1 MNTKSFVKAFVKPD
15 TSFHPN
21 LMWFWNDR
29 ITKDEIEFQIKEF
42 KKSEIYEF
50 FVHPLW
56 GYEIDYLDDNFFDL
70 IKFTVKVAKENG
82 MKFWIYDDYCWPSG
96 IAGGKLLIEKPETNG
111 VLLLTKQIKLYA
123 AEPLNTDIYG
133 GEFISALAVHK
144 NMYDKTEDITSK
156 VKVTKTEAGY
166 HLYCDIDC
174 CSNVTV
180 WLSYTAPSV
189 GLCAGGM
196 WSKFSE
202 YKGGWLDANDADATK
217 AFIESTYVKYK
228 EAIGDEF
235 GKTVVGTFSDEANN
249 YCFFDNAWYTQPSGS
264 FPVSTWPWSKKFL
277 EIFKAEHGYDFA
289 PYAYAL
295 GYDRVDN
302 EIIKVRYD
310 YWQTMSHLF
319 ADNYLK
325 QIVDWCRENNIYFTG
340 HLSGEESI
348 MWHAYQMGDSYL
360 ALSKFDMPGID
371 NLFSNGYVGELM
383 MTLTAKLAVT
393 AAKLN
398 KRPRVMCETFSGSG
412 WDMKLQQI
420 RRCLQRLITAGINL
434 TQYMGGY
441 YSLNEGRRRYNYCY
455 PPSHNYNNPLFKY
468 YNQINIEM
476 GRLNSVSAASV
487 IDSKIFLVLPVVSE
501 QIDRMLQPVL
511 DHVWHST
518 ANALVYARYEYD
530 VASERALDDAKIRNG
545 KMVINGFEYEQIII
559 SAMHYTSDKFIKL
572 IKKYIKAG
580 GKVLFLN
587 KTDIMAADTGIVY
600 DFAADVNGE
609 NVKSIVVDL
618 DPAKATAP
626 VVAAQLKEA
635 IGDIEP
641 LKIKNDVE
649 RVYYS
654 HRKNGKDDVFFITN
668 DNDEHIELNCSF
680 EGVKNIY
687 MMDYTDGS
695 VYELK
700 AEVKNGKSEFTF
712 VSHSYSTAVI
722 LATDNTVNAL
732 ELPEEAAITFDS
744 EMVLDGSW
752 TFETAE
758 DNWAIMLTK
767 MLPSSNELL
776 KIKDSVE
783 FSNACVKDLENAK
796 SIANFEI
803 PGGYGIGV
811 GDEYAACGLFTIDA
825 MPTRLKLI
833 IETEDGCSVYIN
845 GNEITSELKKIKLW
859 GIREKEADIL
869 KYVRKGV
876 NVLVFKSN
884 VPSWKGPHVMPASFL
899 KGNFKLGENTTL
911 KKLSKA
917 IKPEI
922 WTTQGY
928 RNYAGEA
935 TYKTSFELDA
945 VPSCAVLNVPTT
957 DIVKVIVNGKNLG
970 RYYVTPYDVDITN
983 ALKVGKNTL
992 KLEFTSCYKSLQQ
1005 EENYDL
1011 YYQGYLKYLGKA
1023 EAVQSG
1029 LISAPVIKISK

>member
-1 MNTKSFVKAFVKPD
+1 MNTKSFVKSFIKPD
-15 TSFHPN
+15 TSYHPN

-70 IKFTVKVAKENG
+70 IKFTVKTAKDNG

-111 VLLLTKQIKLYA
+111 VILLTKQIKLYA

-144 NMYDKTEDITSK
+144 NMFDRKEDITQK

-180 WLSYTAPSV
+180 WLTYTAPSI

-202 YKGGWLDANDADATK
+202 YKGGWIDANDADAAK
-217 AFIESTYVKYK
+217 AFIDSTYEKYK
-228 EAIGDEF
+228 EAIGEEF

-249 YCFFDNAWYTQPSGS
+249 YCFFDNAWYSQPAGS
-264 FPVSTWPWSKKFL
+264 FPVTTWPWSKKFL
-277 EIFKAEHGYDFA
+277 ETFEKEHGYDFA
-289 PYAYAL
+289 PHAYAL
-295 GYDRVDN
+295 GYDAVDS
-302 EIIKVRYD
+302 EIIKIRYD

-325 QIVDWCRENNIYFTG
+325 QIVDWCRENKIYFTG

-476 GRLNSVSAASV
+476 GRLNAVSAASV

-511 DHVWHST
+511 DLAWHST
-518 ANALVYARYEYD
+518 ANALVYGRYEYD
-530 VASERALDDAKIRNG
+530 VASERALDDAKVKNG
-545 KMVINGFEYEQIII
+545 KMVINGFEYEQLII
-559 SAMHYTSDKFIKL
+559 SEMHYTSDNFIKL
-572 IKKYIKAG
+572 LKKYIKAG
-580 GKVLFLN
+580 GKVLFVN
-587 KTDIMAADTGIVY
+587 KTDIMAADTGVIY
-600 DFAADVNGE
+600 DFSAEVNNK
-609 NVKSIVVDL
+609 NVTKIVI
-618 DPAKATAP
+618 DPAKADAP
-626 VVAAQLKEA
+626 TVSAQLKKA
-635 IGDIEP
+635 IGNIET
-641 LKIKNDVE
+641 LTIDSDVE

-654 HRKNGKDDVFFITN
+654 HRANGKDDVFFITN
-668 DNDEHIELNCSF
+668 DNAEHLELECTYN
-680 EGVKNIY
+680 GKKKLY

-695 VYELK
+695 VYSIPTK
-700 AEVKNGKSEFTF
+700 VKNGKSLFTF
-712 VSHSYSTAVI
+712 TSQSYSTAVI
-722 LATDNTVNAL
+722 LATDNGIDAAAL
-732 ELPEEAAITFDS
+732 PVATDIEFNGEFT
-744 EMVLDGSW
+744 LDGKWSFK
-752 TFETAE
+752 TSE

-776 KIKDSVE
+776 KINDNVA
-783 FSNACVKDLENAK
+783 FANACVKDLENAG

-811 GDEYAACGLFTIDA
+811 GDEYAACGLFTVED
-825 MPTRLKLI
+825 MPSRLRLI
-833 IETEDGCSVYIN
+833 IETEDGCTVLIN
-845 GNEITSELKKIKLW
+845 GNDITAELKKIKLW

-869 KYVRKGV
+869 KYVREGV
-876 NVLVFKSN
+876 NTLVFKSK
-884 VPSWKGPHVMPASFL
+884 VPAWKGPHVMPASFL
-899 KGNFKLGENTTL
+899 QGDFKLGDNTTL
-911 KKLSKA
+911 KKLGKA
-917 IKPEI
+917 IKPAI
-922 WTTQGY
+922 WTTQGF
-928 RNYAGEA
+928 RNYSGEA
-935 TYKTSFELDA
+935 TYSTTFEMETI
-945 VPSCAVLNVPTT
+945 PSCAMLNIPTS
-957 DIVKVIVNGKNLG
+957 DIVKVTVNGKDLG
-970 RYYVTPYDVDITN
+970 RFYVAPYDVDITD
-983 ALKVGKNTL
+983 ALTVGKNTL
-992 KLEFTSCYKSLQQ
+992 ELEFTSCYKSLQQ

-1023 EAVQSG
+1023 EAVESG
-1029 LISAPVIKISK
+1029 LISAPTIKIAE